1 MIDTVLFDMGG
12 TLEDIHVD
20 DESRHASIQGVLD
33 ILRAHGIDPDKDF
46 ETAASA
52 INAGWERYGAYRDPR
67 QRELKPEEIWG
78 SFVLTDFGLDE
89 ESVRSYAEKLAH
101 MWEVTHYHRALRPHV
116 REMLEGL
123 KDLGMKLGVISNTAS
138 LYQVFDILK
147 EYGIRDYFQDV
158 TLSSVTGYRK
168 PNPNI
173 FMVSLHQVQSD
184 PAHCAYVGDTISR
197 DVIGPIRMGFG
208 ATFHIDSYL
217 TRLKD
222 THVSPD
228 VKATYNIQDIY
239 EVYTILKESH

>member
-89 ESVRSYAEKLAH
+89 ESVRPYAEELAH

-184 PAHCAYVGDTISR
+184 PAHCAYVDDTISR

>member
-46 ETAASA
+46 ETAANA

-89 ESVRSYAEKLAH
+89 ESVRSYAEELAH

>member
-89 ESVRSYAEKLAH
+89 ESVRSGNAGGAEGSGDEAGR
-101 MWEVTHYHRALRPHV
+101 YQQHRQSLS
-116 REMLEGL
+116 GL
-123 KDLGMKLGVISNTAS
+123 
-138 LYQVFDILK
+138 
-147 EYGIRDYFQDV
+147 
-158 TLSSVTGYRK
+158 
-168 PNPNI
+168 
-173 FMVSLHQVQSD
+173 
-184 PAHCAYVGDTISR
+184 
-197 DVIGPIRMGFG
+197 
-208 ATFHIDSYL
+208 
-217 TRLKD
+217 
-222 THVSPD
+222 
-228 VKATYNIQDIY
+228 
-239 EVYTILKESH
+239 

>member
-1 MIDTVLFDMGG
+1 MLTTVLFDMGG

-89 ESVRSYAEKLAH
+89 ESVRPYAEELAH

>member
-33 ILRAHGIDPDKDF
+33 ILRTHGIDPDKDF

-89 ESVRSYAEKLAH
+89 ESVRPYAEELAH